1 LRADFHNLITAFMD
15 LSFAEAAERCHA
27 VATITGFA
35 TSLAANR
42 ACRSIEREGTVIDQ
56 DVVRLKNCS
65 EMEFAYWGV
74 KDFAYIRR
82 VLIDGQPAI
91 AVHAANGTQLAVLE
105 TVAAAQ
111 VAVLRNDMEPLSVH

>member
-1 LRADFHNLITAFMD
+1 M
-15 LSFAEAAERCHA
+15 
-27 VATITGFA
+27 TGFA
-35 TSLAANR
+35 TSVAANR
-42 ACRSIEREGTVIDQ
+42 ACRPIEREGTVNDQ
-56 DVVRLKNCS
+56 EVVRLKNCS
-65 EMEFAYWGV
+65 VNEFAYWGV

-105 TVAAAQ
+105 TLVAAQ

>member
-1 LRADFHNLITAFMD
+1 
-15 LSFAEAAERCHA
+15 
-27 VATITGFA
+27 VV
-35 TSLAANR
+35 ANR

-105 TVAAAQ
+105 TLAAAQ
-111 VAVLRNDMEPLSVH
+111 VAVLRSDMEPLSVH

>member
-1 LRADFHNLITAFMD
+1 MN
-15 LSFAEAAERCHA
+15 
-27 VATITGFA
+27 
-35 TSLAANR
+35 
-42 ACRSIEREGTVIDQ
+42 DQ
-56 DVVRLKNCS
+56 EVVRLKNCS
-65 EMEFAYWGV
+65 VKEFAYWGV

-105 TVAAAQ
+105 TLVAAQ